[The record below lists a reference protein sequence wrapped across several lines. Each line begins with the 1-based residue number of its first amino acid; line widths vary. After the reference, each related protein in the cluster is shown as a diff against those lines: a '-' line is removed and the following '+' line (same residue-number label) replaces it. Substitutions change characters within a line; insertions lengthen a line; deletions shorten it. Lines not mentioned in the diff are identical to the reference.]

1 MCGDGK
7 SLVMPRL
14 QTTNLLLQ
22 AGEEALRTDP
32 DNIARL
38 RPLM

>member
-1 MCGDGK
+1 MKMHKPLIILC
-7 SLVMPRL
+7 S

-22 AGEEALRTDP
+22 AGEEALHTDP